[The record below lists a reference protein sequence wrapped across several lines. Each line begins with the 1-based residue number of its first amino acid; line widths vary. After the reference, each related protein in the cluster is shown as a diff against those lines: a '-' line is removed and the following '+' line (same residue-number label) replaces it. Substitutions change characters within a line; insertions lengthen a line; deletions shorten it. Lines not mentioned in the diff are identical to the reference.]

1 MRDTRHENII
11 TTCNLYQIKLKRLIR
26 MNQIL
31 KVKNKKIY
39 KSKKT
44 KKKNN
49 NLSKS
54 RLMARATP

>member
-1 MRDTRHENII
+1 MRDTRHENMI

-31 KVKNKKIY
+31 KVKNKNIY

-44 KKKNN
+44 KKKKQQ
-49 NLSKS
+49 LE
-54 RLMARATP
+54 

>member
-1 MRDTRHENII
+1 MRDTRHENMI

-44 KKKNN
+44 KKK
-49 NLSKS
+49 KKKKK
-54 RLMARATP
+54 TTTT